1 MLIKKV
7 MWLIIDETGYL
18 LCIKQESNLFYQV
31 IAKYY
36 EKSAISLKAGKAS
49 N

>member
-1 MLIKKV
+1 

-31 IAKYY
+31 IENYY

>member
-1 MLIKKV
+1 
-7 MWLIIDETGYL
+7 MWLITDETGYL
-18 LCIKQESNLFYQV
+18 PYNKQESNLFYQV

-36 EKSAISLKAGKAS
+36 MKSAISLKSGKAS